1 MEQVL
6 RFAEPWISDL
16 QSPVMVISLRG
27 WFDMGSTA
35 TAAVAALTAART
47 GTVVAEI
54 DPDPFYDFTQER
66 PMVEIRDGRMRVI
79 TWPEN
84 NVELSRGEGRD
95 LLILRGVEPH
105 IGWRTYTD
113 AIAEV
118 AITLGCEAV
127 VTVGAAA
134 EAVPHTRTP
143 TVTGSSTHAEL
154 ARLLGLSQPSYQG
167 VTGVVGV
174 LQAALDDRSIPA
186 ISLRVGIPHYLA
198 NAEHPAAV
206 AALQAHL
213 GHVLGIPVT
222 EDHSADIN
230 RWRALHDEVV
240 EADSQ
245 LRLYVQMLE
254 QDYDRKAEAAIPSA
268 EDLGAQFEQFLR
280 EQRPEES

>member
-1 MEQVL
+1 ML
-6 RFAEPWISDL
+6 RFAQPWVTDL
-16 QSPVMVISLRG
+16 RSPVMVISLRG

-35 TAAVAALTAART
+35 TAAVEALAADRI
-47 GTVVAEI
+47 GTVIAEI

-66 PMVEIRDGRMRVI
+66 PMVEIRDGQMRVI
-79 TWPEN
+79 SWPQN

-118 AITLGCEAV
+118 ATTLGCEAV

-143 TVTGSSTHAEL
+143 TVTGSTTNAEL

-174 LQAALDDRSIPA
+174 LQAALDDRSIPS

-198 NAEHPAAV
+198 NADHPAAV
-206 AALQAHL
+206 AALHAHL
-213 GHVLGIPVT
+213 GHVLRIPTT
-222 EDHSADIN
+222 EDHSAEIN
-230 RWRALHDEVV
+230 RWRSLHDEVV

-254 QDYDRKAEAAIPSA
+254 QDYDRKAEASIPSA

-280 EQRPEES
+280 EQRPEDS

>member
-6 RFAEPWISDL
+6 RFAQPWVTDL
-16 QSPVMVISLRG
+16 RSPVMVISLRG

-35 TAAVAALTAART
+35 TAAVESLAVGRT

-66 PMVEIRDGRMRVI
+66 PMVEIRDGQMRAV
-79 TWPEN
+79 TWPQN

-143 TVTGSSTHAEL
+143 TVTGSTTNLQL

-186 ISLRVGIPHYLA
+186 VSLRVGIPHYLA
-198 NAEHPAAV
+198 NADHPAAV
-206 AALQAHL
+206 ASLHAHL
-213 GHVLGIPVT
+213 GHVLGIPTT
-222 EDHSADIN
+222 EDHCEDID
-230 RWRALHDEVV
+230 RWRSLHDEVV
-240 EADSQ
+240 EADPQ

-254 QDYDRKAEAAIPSA
+254 QDFDRKAEAAIPSA
-268 EDLGAQFEQFLR
+268 DDLGAQFEQFLR
-280 EQRPEES
+280 EQRPEET

>member
-6 RFAEPWISDL
+6 RFAQPWVTDMR
-16 QSPVMVISLRG
+16 SPVMVVALRG
-27 WFDMGSTA
+27 WFDMGATA
-35 TAAVAALTAART
+35 TAAVDALAAGRT
-47 GTVVAEI
+47 GTVIAEI
-54 DPDPFYDFTQER
+54 DADPFYDFTQER
-66 PMVEIRDGRMRVI
+66 PLAEVRDGLVRVI
-79 TWPEN
+79 IWPEN

-113 AIAEV
+113 AIAEI

-143 TVTGSSTHAEL
+143 LVTGSTTNTEL
-154 ARLLGLSQPSYQG
+154 AQALGLSQPSYQG
-167 VTGVVGV
+167 ITGVVGV
-174 LQAALDDRSIPA
+174 LQAALDERTIPA

-198 NAEHPAAV
+198 NAEHPAAM
-206 AALQAHL
+206 AALYAHL
-213 GHVLGIPVT
+213 GHVLGIPVLQ
-222 EDHSADIN
+222 DHGAEIE
-230 RWRALHDEVV
+230 RWRSLHDEVV
-240 EADSQ
+240 DADPQ

-254 QDYDRKAEAAIPSA
+254 QEHDRRAEASIPTA

-280 EQRPEES
+280 EQRPEDL